1 MHHHQK
7 TSLGD
12 ESTTSSSSS
21 SSASNQTRSELDE
34 LVRFQRTSTN
44 VILDQQQLDYAT
56 LVPVQT
62 LQTTK
67 IELEQPIMHYYDQ
80 PSTYMLTPSSY
91 DLNHTIEKS
100 NSDSTQH
107 QSGTPNRRSNT
118 PSKPPYSYISLI
130 TMAIQHAPSTMVT
143 LNDIYQ
149 FIMNVFPYYRQ
160 NQQRW
165 QNSIRHSLSFND
177 CFVKVPRGPD
187 RPGKGSYWTLH
198 QDAGN
203 MFENGCYLRRQ
214 KRFKC
219 SKQAPKSR
227 SRTSNNGQQQQQQ
240 LTSGIMSTNMNKTDP
255 SVSDSD
261 ESDDDENESIESGN
275 ARDDEH
281 HQLMGMDSQIHMPL
295 TRTSSSTPKHISL
308 NHSTVTINHFT
319 APIPKLLSTNED
331 AYHQQ
336 NGGFF

>member
-1 MHHHQK
+1 
-7 TSLGD
+7 
-12 ESTTSSSSS
+12 
-21 SSASNQTRSELDE
+21 
-34 LVRFQRTSTN
+34 
-44 VILDQQQLDYAT
+44 
-56 LVPVQT
+56 
-62 LQTTK
+62 
-67 IELEQPIMHYYDQ
+67 
-80 PSTYMLTPSSY
+80 
-91 DLNHTIEKS
+91 
-100 NSDSTQH
+100 
-107 QSGTPNRRSNT
+107 
-118 PSKPPYSYISLI
+118 PPYSYISLI
-130 TMAIQHAPSTMVT
+130 TMAIQHAPTGMVT

-198 QDAGN
+198 PDAGN

-219 SKQAPKSR
+219 TKQASKTR

-240 LTSGIMSTNMNKTDP
+240 STSSIRLTNVNKTDP
-255 SVSDSD
+255 SASNTD
-261 ESDDDENESIESGN
+261 ESDDENESIESGN

-281 HQLMGMDSQIHMPL
+281 HQTMTMDGQIHMPL
-295 TRTSSSTPKHISL
+295 TRTSSTTPTHISL

-331 AYHQQ
+331 TYRQQ
-336 NGGFF
+336 NSKNF